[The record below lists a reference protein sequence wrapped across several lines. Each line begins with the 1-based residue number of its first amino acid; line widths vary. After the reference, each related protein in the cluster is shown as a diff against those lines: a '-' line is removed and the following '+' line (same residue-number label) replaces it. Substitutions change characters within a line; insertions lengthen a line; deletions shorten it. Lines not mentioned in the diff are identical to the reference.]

1 MQGKK
6 AMSTYKHILVAIDFS
21 DLSKQLVARAVQ
33 LGNVFGSQI
42 TVVHA
47 VDYIPPVYL
56 ATELPNAY
64 SSSKDLTTR
73 AESMLDELVG
83 QFKDVNIGT
92 SVDIGTAKSVL
103 NKTAA
108 NLGADLLIV
117 GKQDPTA
124 VDRILGTTA
133 ASVINKADV
142 DVLVIRA

>member
-1 MQGKK
+1 MG
-6 AMSTYKHILVAIDFS
+6 AYKHILVGVDFS
-21 DLSKQLVARAVQ
+21 EISQHLVSRAVE
-33 LGNVFGSQI
+33 LGKVFDSKV

-56 ATELPNAY
+56 ATQLPSTY
-64 SSSKDLTTR
+64 SSSKDLTTH
-73 AESMLDELVG
+73 AEKVLAELVG
-83 QFKDVNIGT
+83 QFKDTDINT
-92 SVDIGTAKSVL
+92 SIDVGTAKSVL

-133 ASVINKADV
+133 ASVINKADL
-142 DVLVIRA
+142 DVLVIRT